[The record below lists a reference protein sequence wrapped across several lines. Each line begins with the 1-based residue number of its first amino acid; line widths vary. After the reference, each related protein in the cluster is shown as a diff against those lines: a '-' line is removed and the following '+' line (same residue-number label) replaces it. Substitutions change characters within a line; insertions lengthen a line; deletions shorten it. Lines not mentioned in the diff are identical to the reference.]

1 MHMRVKPLPRTAP
14 VPAPA
19 AGPRLA
25 RPDTHDGRSSGPLWF
40 ALYLPELP
48 LEALCRGA
56 GPESPLVVTADV
68 SRRTLVVAANNE
80 AKAVGV
86 RAGMRLTAAC
96 ALAPE
101 LAVLRRDQAEETV
114 ALDGLAAW
122 SGQFTSFTSIEH
134 QGLLLEIGGS
144 LKLFGGLEAL
154 CRRVKAGV
162 RMLGY
167 NAATAVGPTPSGA
180 WLLARAGFDVPA
192 VSPALLFGRLAPV
205 PVEYLDL
212 PTRAL
217 EDLRR
222 MGVRSFGDC
231 CRLPRDGLARRISPR
246 LVALLDRALGRCPD
260 PRRSYTPPLV
270 FERCINLSFEIRDTA
285 ALLAAARLL
294 INELCG
300 FLSARAG
307 GVQDL
312 EIHLA
317 HRRVF
322 ATRLTLSLAAP
333 GRDADQLLM
342 LLEARMAR
350 ITLSEPVIS
359 VGIRATEIHTLAP
372 GNHDLY
378 APPSEAGWDWKTLL
392 AHLQAR
398 LSVACVYGLGTHAD
412 HRPERAW
419 QAKSSRG
426 KFLRTAFHKEDPAQ
440 KADDFFPRRP
450 FWLLKSP
457 RRLPVTAGGIPRW
470 HGELALR
477 SDPERIES
485 GWWDDAHVARD
496 YYVAANPDNQRCWI
510 FRELGG
516 SSRWYL
522 HGLFG

>member
-1 MHMRVKPLPRTAP
+1 V
-14 VPAPA
+14 
-19 AGPRLA
+19 
-25 RPDTHDGRSSGPLWF
+25 
-40 ALYLPELP
+40 
-48 LEALCRGA
+48 
-56 GPESPLVVTADV
+56 VVTADV
-68 SRRTLVVAANNE
+68 STRTLVVAVND
-80 AKAVGV
+80 KATAAGV

-96 ALAPE
+96 ALAPD
-101 LAVLRRDQAEETV
+101 LAVLRRDPAEESA

-122 SGQFTSFTSIEH
+122 SGQFTSFTSVEP

-154 CRRVKAGV
+154 YRRIKAGV

-167 NAATAVGPTPSGA
+167 DALTGIGPTPSGA
-180 WLLARAGFDVPA
+180 WLLARSGFDVP
-192 VSPALLFGRLAPV
+192 VISPALLSGRLAPV

-212 PTRAL
+212 PAGAL

-222 MGVRSFGDC
+222 MGVKSFGDC
-231 CRLPRDGLARRISPR
+231 CRLPRDGLARRTAPR
-246 LVALLDRALGRCPD
+246 LVALLDRALGRRPD
-260 PRRSYTPPLV
+260 PRQPYTPPLV
-270 FERCINLSFEIRDTA
+270 FERCINLSFEIRDTS

-312 EIHLA
+312 EIHLV

-333 GRDADQLLM
+333 GRDPDQLLA
-342 LLEARMAR
+342 LLQARMAR
-350 ITLSEPVIS
+350 ITLTEPVIS
-359 VGIRATEIHTLAP
+359 VGIRATEILPLAP

-378 APPSEAGWDWKTLL
+378 TPPNEAGWDWKTLL

-412 HRPERAW
+412 YRPERAW

-426 KFLRTAFHKEDPAQ
+426 QFLRTAFHKEDPAQ
-440 KADDFFPRRP
+440 QANGFFHRRP
-450 FWLLKSP
+450 FWLLESP
-457 RRLPVTAGGIPRW
+457 RRLPITEGGMPRW
-470 HGELALR
+470 HGELAVR
-477 SDPERIES
+477 SGPERIES

-496 YYVAANPDNQRCWI
+496 YYVAANPRNQLCWI
-510 FRELGG
+510 FRELDG
-516 SSRWYL
+516 SRGWYL